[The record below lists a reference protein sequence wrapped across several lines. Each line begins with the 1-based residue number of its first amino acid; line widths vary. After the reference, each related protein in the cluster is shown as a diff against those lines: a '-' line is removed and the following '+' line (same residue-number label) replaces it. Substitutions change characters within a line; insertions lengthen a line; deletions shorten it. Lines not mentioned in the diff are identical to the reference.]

1 MNRSIRVFIIL
12 LGILITGV
20 IPLAAQ
26 QSEPGDKDG
35 PSDKVYG
42 TPDLSRRD
50 VTFRDVRLLTMRES
64 ETQFTLPDY
73 PDRAAWEKKR
83 EYLRRHILISAGL
96 WPMPE
101 KTPLNTHI
109 FDTITHDDYT
119 ISKVYIETYP
129 GFYLCGNLYRPR
141 GKSGPFP
148 GIVSPH
154 GHWERGRLV
163 NTEVN
168 SVPARCV
175 NFAKQGYVIFAYDMI
190 GYNDTRQIGHD
201 FAADSLSNL
210 WGINL
215 LGIQLWNS
223 IRAVDFITSLPD
235 VDTTRIGVTGASGGG
250 TQTFLLTAVDQRI
263 KVSAPVNMLSAQYQG
278 GCLCEN
284 APGLRL
290 NAFNIEIGGLTA
302 PRPLLMVSN
311 TQDWT
316 VDTPTTEYPMMQTIF
331 GLYDALEKVKYVQF
345 DYPHNYNRASREAV
359 YAWFHRWL
367 KGEDRG
373 NRIPEQSYQVE
384 EDPDLLVFLNESV
397 TDRDLTYQDLADS
410 LYSLPA
416 EGMNA
421 VRLKR
426 YLQNQARE
434 QAEEYYPK
442 DRTSWEN
449 FVSDY
454 GSAYRH
460 VLAARLP
467 EQVDIRQIE
476 TVKNEDLGVTT
487 LLIARSGERDWIP
500 AVLFEPGNNP
510 ETVSVIVSSRGKTG
524 TPEVDGLISVLTEKG
539 HAVLTI
545 DVFGTGEHVLQSGTE
560 TQRDESFTHFT
571 TFNRTDTQERVQDIL
586 TALAFSKDQF
596 HHAEI
601 NLVGVHKGGLWSLLA
616 AGLSGDLEKVVI
628 DANEMNYQDDD
639 KLLEYYIP
647 GFMRIGGMQTALAL
661 TAGTQLTVYNIG
673 GGWEEHKIVDA
684 YQSSFRGGSVAFLTQ
699 SWNAADI
706 SNALT
711 Q

>member
-1 MNRSIRVFIIL
+1 MNRNMGVCIL
-12 LGILITGV
+12 ILGILVTGLS
-20 IPLAAQ
+20 PLPAQ
-26 QSEPGDKDG
+26 QSD
-35 PSDKVYG
+35 SDNKEDTSYNVYG
-42 TPDLSRRD
+42 TPELSRRD
-50 VTFRDVRLLTMRES
+50 VTYRDVRLLTMRET

-73 PDRAAWEKKR
+73 PDRAIWETKG
-83 EYLRRHILISAGL
+83 EYLRKHILISAGL

-101 KTPLNTHI
+101 KTPLNAHI
-109 FDTITHDDYT
+109 FDTITHEDYSV
-119 ISKVYIETYP
+119 SKVYIESCP
-129 GFYLCGNLYRPR
+129 GFYLCGNLYQPR
-141 GKSGPFP
+141 GNSGPFP

-168 SVPARCV
+168 SVPARCI

-223 IRAVDFITSLPD
+223 IRAVDFITSLPH
-235 VDTTRIGVTGASGGG
+235 VDSTRIGVTGASGGG
-250 TQTFLLTAVDQRI
+250 TQTFLLSAVDRRI
-263 KVSAPVNMLSAQYQG
+263 KVSAPVNMLSAQFQG

-290 NAFNIEIGGLTA
+290 KAFNIEFGGLTA

-316 VDTPTTEYPMMQTIF
+316 VNTPTTEYPMMQTIF

-345 DYPHNYNRASREAV
+345 DYRHNYNRASREAV

-367 KGEDRG
+367 KGENVGD
-373 NRIPEQSYQVE
+373 RIPEQSYQVE
-384 EDPDLLVFLNESV
+384 KDQDLLVFLNESI

-416 EGMNA
+416 EEMTA
-421 VRLKR
+421 LRLKR
-426 YLQNQARE
+426 YLQTQARE
-434 QAEEYYPK
+434 QVEEYYPT

-449 FVSDY
+449 FIAVY
-454 GSAYRH
+454 GAAYQH
-460 VLAARLP
+460 VLAAEIP
-467 EQVDIRQIE
+467 EQVI
-476 TVKNEDLGVTT
+476 VKQNESVKKDGYSVTT
-487 LLIARSGERDWIP
+487 LVISRAGKRDWVP
-500 AVLFEPGNNP
+500 AVLFAPENHP
-510 ETVSVIVSSRGKTG
+510 ETISVIVSSQGKTG
-524 TPEVDGLISVLTEKG
+524 TAEVDDLRSVLIEKG

-545 DVFGTGEHVLQSGTE
+545 DAFGIGEHVLQSDTE
-560 TQRDESFTHFT
+560 TQRDTAFTHFT

-586 TALAFSKDQF
+586 TSLAFVKSRLQPRD
-596 HHAEI
+596 I
-601 NLVGVHKGGLWSLLA
+601 NLVGLHKGGLWSMLA
-616 AGLSGDLEKVVI
+616 AGISGNLDRVII

-639 KLLEYYIP
+639 ELLDYYIP
-647 GFMRIGGMQTALAL
+647 GFMRIGGIQTALAL
-661 TAGTQLTVYNIG
+661 TAGTQLNAYNIG
-673 GGWEEHKIVDA
+673 SGWEERTIVDG
-684 YQSSFRGGSVAFLTQ
+684 YQSSPGGGSVAFHTQ
-699 SWNAADI
+699 SWNAEDI
-706 SNALT
+706 SNVLT